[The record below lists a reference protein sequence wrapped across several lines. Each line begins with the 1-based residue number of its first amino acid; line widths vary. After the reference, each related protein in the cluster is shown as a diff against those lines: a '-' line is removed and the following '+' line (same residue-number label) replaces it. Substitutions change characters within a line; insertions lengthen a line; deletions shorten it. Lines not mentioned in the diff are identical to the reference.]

1 MEAVALHDFHSKADD
16 ELSFKKG
23 SILKVLSTEPEEDL
37 NWYKAE
43 QDGKEGLIP
52 PNYIQMK
59 PHEWFY
65 GRITRARAEE
75 ILNRQYHDGAFLIR
89 ESESTLG
96 DFSLSV
102 KFGGGIIYFKV
113 LRDGAGKYFLWMMR
127 CNSLNRLV
135 DYHQTSS
142 ISRTQIIYLRDILPV
157 VVAAFDFEPQD
168 MELHLW
174 RGDIITVIDKCN
186 RYWWM
191 GTCNGQ
197 KGLFP
202 VHYVDIKDINS

>member
-1 MEAVALHDFHSKADD
+1 MYWAQNQKRTRTGKRQNRMVA
-16 ELSFKKG
+16 
-23 SILKVLSTEPEEDL
+23 
-37 NWYKAE
+37 
-43 QDGKEGLIP
+43 KEGLIP

-75 ILNRQYHDGAFLIR
+75 ILKRQYHDGAFLIR

-102 KFGGGIIYFKV
+102 KFGDGIIHFKV
-113 LRDGAGKYFLWMMR
+113 LCDEAGKYFLWVMR
-127 CNSLNRLV
+127 CNSLNQLV
-135 DYHQTSS
+135 DYHRTSS
-142 ISRTQIIYLRDILPV
+142 ISRTQMIYLRGDILLPV

-168 MELHLW
+168 VELCLQ
-174 RGDIITVIDKCN
+174 RGDIITVIDKCSQ
-186 RYWWM
+186 YWWV

-202 VHYVDIKDINS
+202 VHYVKDITKT